1 MSWVIWSR
9 STRCCENLLQ
19 KCFRS
24 SFSEGLLYLRS
35 SLWRN
40 GVNMNR
46 KGMGTLAWCCK
57 GVNSPESRQVSWAV
71 ILPCHLSL
79 AKDWMQNKGVGMVV
93 RMKDPDTFSFLHK
106 WLWYT
111 EDYRSQQTAVA
122 HWRQNC
128 IKSWEQGRQK
138 FIDHLHLTLNTPHHI
153 IAVISDSSS
162 NAL

>member
-1 MSWVIWSR
+1 MFQVKFLRRTLVFEKQSLEKRGKYEQKGDGYPSLMLQGCKQSR
-9 STRCCENLLQ
+9 I
-19 KCFRS
+19 K
-24 SFSEGLLYLRS
+24 
-35 SLWRN
+35 
-40 GVNMNR
+40 
-46 KGMGTLAWCCK
+46 
-57 GVNSPESRQVSWAV
+57 QVSWAV

-153 IAVISDSSS
+153 IAVISASSS